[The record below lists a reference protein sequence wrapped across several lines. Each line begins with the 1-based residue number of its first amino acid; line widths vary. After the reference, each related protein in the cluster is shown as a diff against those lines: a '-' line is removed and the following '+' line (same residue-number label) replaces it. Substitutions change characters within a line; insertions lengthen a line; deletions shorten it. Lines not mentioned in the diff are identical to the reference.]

1 LINFAI
7 KYQTAIKE
15 MTAKHEHN
23 LRVFELSVEE
33 WKIASD
39 LQEVFKDATTF
50 FSCST
55 PNLTTVIPTINHID
69 KMLLA
74 HESSSSLNSAVQSAL
89 TLGKKTLDHYYSLTD
104 KSDVY
109 CVAMVLHPC
118 HKLQYFRM
126 AQWDQ
131 DWIKTAE
138 QLICDEFDLNYA
150 NLDVPDGGMEMDDT
164 KHSVAKVCSKSNLFF
179 SIHT

>member
-1 LINFAI
+1 LINFTI
-7 KYQTAIKE
+7 EYRTAIEE
-15 MTAKHEHN
+15 MTAKREHN

-50 FSCST
+50 FSRST
-55 PNLTTVIPTINHID
+55 PNLATVIPAIDHID
-69 KMLLA
+69 EMLLA
-74 HESSSSLNSAVQSAL
+74 HESSSSLNRAVQSAL

-109 CVAMVLHPC
+109 RVAMVLHPR

-131 DWIKTAE
+131 DWIATAE
-138 QLICDEFDLNYA
+138 QLIRNEFDLNY
-150 NLDVPDGGMEMDDT
+150 
-164 KHSVAKVCSKSNLFF
+164 
-179 SIHT
+179 